1 MATKGQFSCKR
12 CGADLKFEPGTS
24 FLKCPYCG
32 AKHRIV
38 RSSSIKRHQSRSHL
52 AELSYKA
59 YLDKAALENL
69 QEIRTVKCG
78 ACGAETTLDPNLT
91 SAECP
96 FCGTS
101 VVVTLTSKKRIK
113 PAALLPFRITLK
125 EARELFREWIKGLWF
140 APNSLKK
147 HSRLESGIKGIY
159 LPHWTYDC
167 KTDTSY
173 TGERGE
179 HYYVTETY
187 TELEDGKSVTKTREV
202 QKTRWYPARGRVRN
216 IFDDVLVAASNSL
229 ERKYVQ
235 ELEPWD
241 LYALKPYDD
250 RYLSGF
256 LSESYSVSLKQGFE
270 LAKNIMAGEIDRAIH
285 RDIGGDEQ
293 RIYTKN
299 STYSNV
305 SFKHIL
311 LPVWTSAYRYK
322 GKIYRFLIN
331 ARTGEVQGERP
342 WSWFKIG
349 FAILAAVTVIGIIL
363 YFTNDGK
370 SIESESLL
378 KHL

>member
-1 MATKGQFSCKR
+1 MARKRQFPCKQ
-12 CGADLKFEPGTS
+12 CGADLKFEPGTR

-32 AKHRIV
+32 AKHKVV
-38 RSSSIKRHQSRSHL
+38 RSRSTREHKSSSHL
-52 AELSYKA
+52 AELNYKA
-59 YLDKAALENL
+59 YLNQAAQQNLE
-69 QEIRTVKCG
+69 EIRTVKCD
-78 ACGAETTLDPNLT
+78 ACGAETTLDPNIT
-91 SAECP
+91 ATECP

-101 VVVTLTSKKRIK
+101 MVVTLTSKKKIK

-125 EARELFREWIKGLWF
+125 KARELFGTWIKGLWF

-147 HSRLESGIKGIY
+147 YARLEGGIKGVY

-187 TELEDGKSVTKTREV
+187 TEEEDGETVTKTREV
-202 QKTRWYPARGRVRN
+202 QMTNWYPTGGRVHN

-241 LYALKPYDD
+241 LHALEPYDD

-256 LSESYSVSLKQGFE
+256 LSESYSVGLKKGFE
-270 LAKNIMAGEIDRAIH
+270 FAKVIMADEIDNTIR

-293 RIYTKN
+293 RINSKD
-299 STYSNV
+299 STYSDIT
-305 SFKHIL
+305 FKHIL
-311 LPVWTSAYRYK
+311 LPIWTSAYRYK
-322 GKIYRFLIN
+322 GKVYRFLIN

-342 WSWFKIG
+342 WSWIKIG
-349 FAILAAVTVIGIIL
+349 CAILVVVTVIGLIM
-363 YFTNDGK
+363 YFDR
-370 SIESESLL
+370 
-378 KHL
+378 